1 MSGTKIDP
9 ITAATAF
16 ASVLF
21 GPDLAAYIGP
31 YAVIM
36 VGSTTGAGWALGR
49 AEPMASRLE
58 ALAFFTRLN
67 LMAVLLTVP
76 FAAGAKWAFDLDD
89 NNWLL
94 VPIALFI
101 GAVGNDWPVLGRWI
115 LTRVGRLF
123 ERRTNTED

>member
-1 MSGTKIDP
+1 M
-9 ITAATAF
+9 
-16 ASVLF
+16 LF
-21 GPDLAAYIGP
+21 GPDLAHIIGP

-49 AEPMASRLE
+49 AEPMSSRLE
-58 ALAFFTRLN
+58 AILFFVRLN
-67 LMAVLLTVP
+67 FMAVLLTVP

-89 NNWLL
+89 NNWML

-101 GAVGNDWPVLGRWI
+101 GAVGNDWPVLGRWV